1 MKSRSLIFIL
11 FAIVTLLSSC
21 KVTPVMTKSNG
32 KVPPGQ
38 VKKATGAK
46 SAKAYA
52 PGQQK
57 KTATPAPSTGN
68 GQKKK
73 K

>member
-1 MKSRSLIFIL
+1 MVI
-11 FAIVTLLSSC
+11 ALSSC
-21 KVTPVMTKSNG
+21 KVTPAMTKSNG

-38 VKKATGAK
+38 VKKVTGEK

-57 KTATPAPSTGN
+57 KEAAPASIIATGSTSSRPTLDL
-68 GQKKK
+68 
-73 K
+73 

>member
-1 MKSRSLIFIL
+1 MKLRNFFFIL
-11 FAIVTLLSSC
+11 FATVILVSSC
-21 KVTPVMTKSNG
+21 KVHPPLVKSNG

-38 VKKATGAK
+38 AKKVTGEK
-46 SAKAYA
+46 SAKSYA

-57 KTATPAPSTGN
+57 KAATPAPQGN

>member
-1 MKSRSLIFIL
+1 MKSVRVFLIF
-11 FAIVTLLSSC
+11 FAIVLGLSSC
-21 KVTPVMTKSNG
+21 KVTPAMTKSNG

-38 VKKATGAK
+38 VKKVTGEK
-46 SAKAYA
+46 SAKSYA

-57 KTATPAPSTGN
+57 KAATPPPAN